1 MAKDEIDFQ
10 SEDTHYDSE
19 WQMKEKLCK
28 YLRNISM
35 LTFPVILFYLCIY
48 LQQTINLIFLARISK
63 PENKEYVIEAIG
75 ISHLYINITILS
87 VFIGLLMGFD
97 ILGARAHGARDFKL
111 LGLYYHR
118 AMIVAL
124 VYNITM
130 VIIHY
135 FTAVRVLSLFSIS
148 PNILEYINSYMQTC
162 LFFVIPDVIFSA
174 NFRLIN
180 ILSKSYVNLIILFTT
195 ICLHPL
201 WCYLLIVVL
210 DMGVSGAGLCLVI
223 SQTLNALG
231 GVFYILYFKPNPE
244 SVFFFTWESFKGI
257 GSYLEVALPSALL
270 ICVEWWA
277 LDLQALIALWV
288 SDDDYAAH
296 VLILAIVVDLNT
308 ISIGFSVTNLL
319 FIGKLISN
327 STITKTKRYVK
338 LIFFFGLFIMITC
351 ALFIWLFGPQI
362 IHIFLKEGEVDSVVQ
377 KAITV
382 MKYLFIVNVLDYT
395 QFNLA
400 RILGAFGKQFLACVV
415 AIINFYLIQTSLS
428 IFLGKYL
435 GMGVIGVWIGL
446 GIGFLLSSIFY
457 FIILLK
463 LDYKKIQDDILLE
476 LESEKKI
483 DPEENEELLI
493 NTSTENSYLNSN

>member
-10 SEDTHYDSE
+10 SEDTHLEAES
-19 WQMKEKLCK
+19 QMKDKLWK
-28 YLRNISM
+28 YLGIISK
-35 LTFPVILFYLCIY
+35 LTFPVILFFLCLY

-63 PENKEYVIEAIG
+63 PENKEHVIEAIG
-75 ISHLYINITILS
+75 ISHLYINTTILS
-87 VFIGLLMGFD
+87 VFIGLLIGLD

-111 LGLYYHR
+111 FGLYYHR

-124 VYNITM
+124 VYTITM

-135 FTAVRVLSLFSIS
+135 FTAVKVLSLFSIS
-148 PNILEYINSYMQTC
+148 PKILEYINNYMRTS

-174 NFRLIN
+174 NFRYIN
-180 ILSKSYVNLIILFTT
+180 IISKSYVNLIILFTT

-201 WCYLLIVVL
+201 WCYLLLVVL

-231 GVFYILYFKPNPE
+231 GVFYIWYMKPNPE
-244 SVFFFTWESFKGI
+244 SVFFFTRESFKGI
-257 GSYLEVALPSALL
+257 GSYLEVALPSVLL
-270 ICVEWWA
+270 LCAEWWA

-296 VLILAIVVDLNT
+296 VLIIAIVVNLNT
-308 ISIGFSVTNLL
+308 ISMGFSVTNLV

-327 STITKTKRYVK
+327 STITKTKRYAK
-338 LIFFFGLFIMITC
+338 FNFFFGLSIVTACSLI
-351 ALFIWLFGPQI
+351 IWLFGAQI
-362 IHIFLKEGEVDSVVQ
+362 IHIFLKEGEVESVVQ

-382 MKYLFIVNVLDYT
+382 MKYLFIINILDYT
-395 QFNLA
+395 QYNLA
-400 RILGAFGKQFLACVV
+400 HILRGFGKQGLACVI
-415 AIINFYLIQTSLS
+415 ALINLYLIQTSLS

-435 GMGVIGVWIGL
+435 EMGVIGVWIAI

-463 LDYKKIQDDILLE
+463 LDLKKIQDDILLE
-476 LESEKKI
+476 LEAEKK
-483 DPEENEELLI
+483 DTEENEGLLI
-493 NTSTENSYLNSN
+493 NMSTEIY